1 MNSKIMEH
9 RMKMEMVLDNAEL
22 LEEEKRYNSKQYDLK
37 NKRGLTS

>member
-22 LEEEKRYNSKQYDLK
+22 LEEEKR
-37 NKRGLTS
+37 

>member
-22 LEEEKRYNSKQYDLK
+22 LEEENYELLNPSTFL
-37 NKRGLTS
+37 